1 MSCLKILHGQ
11 VSISILL
18 ILCFKCFL
26 PYFKILIK
34 QYLKFGLSKKH
45 TKFEKIFL
53 MVLTNQPIYLVN
65 VKTMR
70 KIFSNYVS
78 FSKSLNFKKL
88 FQSIQFYPGVAI
100 IIIQCKMNSSEI
112 IPTHFANFASTFF
125 SSQSS
130 SVLLFE
136 FELPSDSK
144 CFSKL
149 SSGHPMLASRAMNS
163 GSVLLLET
171 CS

>member
-1 MSCLKILHGQ
+1 MTD
-11 VSISILL
+11 LL
-18 ILCFKCFL
+18 
-26 PYFKILIK
+26 
-34 QYLKFGLSKKH
+34 
-45 TKFEKIFL
+45 
-53 MVLTNQPIYLVN
+53 IYLVN

-112 IPTHFANFASTFF
+112 IPTHCADFASTFF

-149 SSGHPMLASRAMNS
+149 SSGHPMLASRAIHSESISRNLFINS
-163 GSVLLLET
+163 KYLDNEDFVFVLSKA
-171 CS
+171 C